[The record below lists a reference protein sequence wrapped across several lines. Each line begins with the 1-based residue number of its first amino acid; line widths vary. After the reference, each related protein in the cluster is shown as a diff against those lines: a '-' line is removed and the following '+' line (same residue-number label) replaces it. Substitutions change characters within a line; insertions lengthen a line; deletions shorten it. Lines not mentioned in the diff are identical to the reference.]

1 MIPDKHIQEFKS
13 IYKEQF
19 GEEISDAYA
28 LEIATKFVDLMEVIY
43 KPMSKEKFDELAK
56 RNLSKPLEPAQ

>member
-1 MIPDKHIQEFKS
+1 MISNKQLQEFKS

-28 LEIATKFVDLMEVIY
+28 LEIATKFVDLMEVVY
-43 KPMSKEKFDELAK
+43 KPMKKEEFEELK
-56 RNLSKPLEPAQ
+56 NELI